1 MKPPVKSPQLVIR
14 DDRDFLIVEAGN
26 KPQRQTRIGRNS
38 IPMSGVRI
46 MSCRGCLWNLRL
58 SRPWLA
64 ASLAVT
70 FASLVSSTCVQASP
84 IQIEL
89 FEHFASF
96 TNQIHP
102 DNRLGY
108 RFHEHTPL
116 TYGDVPKAGEN
127 TGNSWSAKDVD
138 HFNTRPGIKTFH
150 RRISEEGWIPQ
161 DWTFYLCPVAD
172 GIDLLWVVKT
182 EDVGL
187 PEFYGVQQCFRL
199 TGLSNAAWRH
209 KYAQTAAF
217 SEFDLWKREPDGS
230 KGISLTWALR
240 NGTLQQLPAVKGT
253 VGCRT
258 PYGRALDERRS
269 GGHLDSLQF
278 IGPYHAK
285 MLWTSDAG
293 LILRTSRDQKWSTGL
308 YWERTTHLSDHH
320 PADCL
325 HAIVNIGGIAPHAQR
340 VLRGKIY
347 WLAGPGQTV
356 VEHWHRDFPEAR

>member
-1 MKPPVKSPQLVIR
+1 
-14 DDRDFLIVEAGN
+14 
-26 KPQRQTRIGRNS
+26 
-38 IPMSGVRI
+38 MSGVRI
-46 MSCRGCLWNLRL
+46 TSCRGRLWSLWS
-58 SRPWLA
+58 SRSRA
-64 ASLAVT
+64 CASLVVT
-70 FASLVSSTCVQASP
+70 FAYCVISTCVQACP
-84 IQIEL
+84 IQIQL

-96 TNQIHP
+96 TNQNHP

-108 RFHEHTPL
+108 RFHEHAPL
-116 TYGDVPKAGEN
+116 IYGYVPKAGET
-127 TGNSWSAKDVD
+127 TGNSWSVKDVD
-138 HFNTRPGIKTFH
+138 HFNTRPSVKTFH

-172 GIDLLWVVKT
+172 GVDLLWVVKT
-182 EDVGL
+182 DDVGL

-217 SEFDLWKREPDGS
+217 SEFDLWKKESNGS
-230 KGISLTWALR
+230 KRTSLTRVLR
-240 NGTLQQLPAVKGT
+240 NGTLQQLPTVKET

-269 GGHLDSLQF
+269 GSDLDTLQF
-278 IGPYHAK
+278 VGPYHAK

-293 LILRTSRDQKWSTGL
+293 LILRTSRDQTWSTGL

-325 HAIVNIGGIAPHAQR
+325 HSIVNIGGIAPHAQR

-347 WLAGPGQTV
+347 WLAGPGKTV
-356 VEHWHRDFPEAR
+356 LEHWRRDFPEPK